1 MGGGA
6 LYVFRVSDASSEYT
20 EIAMDFTRVDII
32 GLSTSPSS
40 GGAYALVL
48 GEVEGNRRLPIII
61 GAFEAQA
68 IALELEKIQPPRPM
82 THDLLR
88 DTFEELDVEVTEVVI
103 DELREGTFFAKI
115 RYRHDGEEH
124 QLDSRPSDAV
134 ALAVRVDAP
143 IYVAPMVLDEAG
155 IVAEDESGISSITQQ
170 AEEAPAGGEE
180 EEQGGTELE
189 RKQKQLEKAV
199 EEDDYERAAD
209 LRDEI
214 QRLKQEEQEQEQ
226 NKN

>member
-1 MGGGA
+1 
-6 LYVFRVSDASSEYT
+6 
-20 EIAMDFTRVDII
+20 MDFTRVDII

-88 DTFEELDVEVTEVVI
+88 DTFEELEVEVTEVVI

-170 AEEAPAGGEE
+170 AEEASMSEE
-180 EEQGGTELE
+180 EADEPEGTELE
-189 RKQKQLEKAV
+189 KKQKKLEKAV
-199 EEDDYERAAD
+199 EEEDYERAAE

-214 QRLKQEEQEQEQ
+214 QRLKKEEEQEQNQ
-226 NKN
+226 N

>member
-1 MGGGA
+1 
-6 LYVFRVSDASSEYT
+6 
-20 EIAMDFTRVDII
+20 MDYIQVDII

-48 GEVEGNRRLPIII
+48 GEVGGNRRLPIII

-88 DTFEELDVEVTEVVI
+88 DTLEAVGAEVLDIVI
-103 DELREGTFFAKI
+103 DELREGTFFAKV
-115 RYRHDGEEH
+115 RYIHDGDEG

-134 ALAVRVDAP
+134 ALAVRVDSP
-143 IYVAPMVLDEAG
+143 IYVSPSVMEEAG
-155 IVAEDESGISSITQQ
+155 IPTEEEGAAALTPAES
-170 AEEAPAGGEE
+170 EE
-180 EEQGGTELE
+180 EESMPLSKLE
-189 RKQKQLEKAV
+189 KMEQQLEVAI
-199 EEDDYERAAD
+199 EQEDYEKAAK

-214 QRLKQEEQEQEQ
+214 QRLQSEQQ
-226 NKN
+226 KN

>member
-1 MGGGA
+1 
-6 LYVFRVSDASSEYT
+6 
-20 EIAMDFTRVDII
+20 MDHIQVDII

-48 GEVEGNRRLPIII
+48 GEVGGNRRLPIII

-88 DTFEELDVEVTEVVI
+88 DTLEAVGAEVLDVVI

-115 RYRHDGEEH
+115 RYVHDGDEG

-143 IYVAPMVLDEAG
+143 IYVSPSVMEEAG
-155 IVAEDESGISSITQQ
+155 IPT
-170 AEEAPAGGEE
+170 EEEGAAALAPAETEEE
-180 EEQGGTELE
+180 EEQMPMSKLE
-189 RKQKQLEKAV
+189 QMEQQLEVAI
-199 EEDDYERAAD
+199 EQEDYEKAAK

-214 QRLKQEEQEQEQ
+214 QRLQSEQQ
-226 NKN
+226 KN

>member
-1 MGGGA
+1 
-6 LYVFRVSDASSEYT
+6 
-20 EIAMDFTRVDII
+20 MDFTRVDII

-82 THDLLR
+82 THDLLN
-88 DTFEELDVEVTEVVI
+88 DTFEAAGVEVTEVVI

-115 RYRHDGEEH
+115 RYRHDGEED

-143 IYVAPMVLDEAG
+143 IFVAPMVLDEAG
-155 IVAEDESGISSITQQ
+155 IIAEDESDISSLAEQ
-170 AEEAPAGGEE
+170 AGETTGTEEDEPS
-180 EEQGGTELE
+180 GTELE
-189 RKQKQLEKAV
+189 QMQQKLEEAV
-199 EEDDYERAAD
+199 KKEDYERAAE

-214 QRLKQEEQEQEQ
+214 QRLEQEQQQ
-226 NKN
+226 NQN

>member
-1 MGGGA
+1 
-6 LYVFRVSDASSEYT
+6 
-20 EIAMDFTRVDII
+20 MDFIQVDII

-48 GEVEGNRRLPIII
+48 GEIDGNRRLPIII

-88 DTFEELDVEVTEVVI
+88 DTFEAVDIDVSEVVI
-103 DELREGTFFAKI
+103 DELREGTFFAKV
-115 RYRHDGEEH
+115 RYQHNGEEH

-143 IYVAPMVLDEAG
+143 IYVAPAVLDEAG
-155 IVAEDESGISSITQQ
+155 IT
-170 AEEAPAGGEE
+170 AEEEDVSSLASAEATATGGSIEEGEE
-180 EEQGGTELE
+180 EEASPMTQLE
-189 RKQKQLEKAV
+189 RKEKELQKAV
-199 EEDDYERAAD
+199 EEENYEKAAK

-214 QRLKQEEQEQEQ
+214 EELKQEQ

>member
-1 MGGGA
+1 
-6 LYVFRVSDASSEYT
+6 
-20 EIAMDFTRVDII
+20 MDHIQVDII

-48 GEVEGNRRLPIII
+48 GEVGGNRRLPIII

-88 DTFEELDVEVTEVVI
+88 DSMEAVGAEVMDVVI

-115 RYRHDGEEH
+115 RYVHDGDEG

-143 IYVAPMVLDEAG
+143 IYVSPSVMEEAG
-155 IVAEDESGISSITQQ
+155 IPTEEEGTAALSAGEIEQE
-170 AEEAPAGGEE
+170 EEASMTQLERMEHQLESAIEE
-180 EEQGGTELE
+180 EDY
-189 RKQKQLEKAV
+189 EKAA
-199 EEDDYERAAD
+199 E

-214 QRLKQEEQEQEQ
+214 KRLQGEKQ
-226 NKN
+226 KN

>member
-1 MGGGA
+1 
-6 LYVFRVSDASSEYT
+6 
-20 EIAMDFTRVDII
+20 MDFTRVDII

-88 DTFEELDVEVTEVVI
+88 DTFEELEVDVTEVVI

-115 RYRHDGEEH
+115 RYRHNGDEH

-143 IYVAPMVLDEAG
+143 IYVAPMVLEEAG

-170 AEEAPAGGEE
+170 AEEASAGGGQEE
-180 EEQGGTELE
+180 EPSGTELE

-199 EEDDYERAAD
+199 EEENYERAAE

-214 QRLKQEEQEQEQ
+214 EQLEQEEQEQEQ

>member
-1 MGGGA
+1 M
-6 LYVFRVSDASSEYT
+6 DA
-20 EIAMDFTRVDII
+20 IQVDIV

-48 GEVEGNRRLPIII
+48 GEIEGDRRLPIII

-88 DTFEELDVEVTEVVI
+88 DLYESLEAEVVDVVI
-103 DELREGTFFAKI
+103 DDLRDGTFFAKI
-115 RYRHDGEEH
+115 NYRHDADEK

-143 IYVAPMVLDEAG
+143 IYVAPGVLDEAG
-155 IVAEDESGISSITQQ
+155 IHT
-170 AEEAPAGGEE
+170 EE
-180 EEQGGTELE
+180 EELSELAAPGGGGTPSGSSSGG
-189 RKQKQLEKAV
+189 V
-199 EEDDYERAAD
+199 EEEGMSKVEKMEAQLQKAIDEENYERAAE

-214 QRLKQEEQEQEQ
+214 QRLKGDGDSGNQS
-226 NKN
+226 N

>member
-1 MGGGA
+1 
-6 LYVFRVSDASSEYT
+6 
-20 EIAMDFTRVDII
+20 MDYIQVDII

-48 GEVEGNRRLPIII
+48 GEVNGNRRLPIII

-88 DTFEELDVEVTEVVI
+88 DAFEAMGAEVVDVVV

-115 RYRHDGEEH
+115 RYVHDGEEG
-124 QLDSRPSDAV
+124 QLDARPSDAI
-134 ALAVRVDAP
+134 ALAVRADAP
-143 IYVAPMVLDEAG
+143 VYVSPSVLEEAG
-155 IVAEDESGISSITQQ
+155 IPT
-170 AEEAPAGGEE
+170 EE
-180 EEQGGTELE
+180 EGITATAQPEPVREEPAAPLSRMEKMEQ
-189 RKQKQLEKAV
+189 QLAKAIQD
-199 EEDDYERAAD
+199 EDYERAAQ

-214 QRLKQEEQEQEQ
+214 ARMKGEQ
-226 NKN
+226 N

>member
-1 MGGGA
+1 
-6 LYVFRVSDASSEYT
+6 
-20 EIAMDFTRVDII
+20 MDFTRVDII

-88 DTFEELDVEVTEVVI
+88 DTFEAVDVEVSEVVI

-115 RYRHDGEEH
+115 RYRHNGEEQ

-143 IYVAPMVLDEAG
+143 IFVAPAVLDEAG
-155 IVAEDESGISSITQQ
+155 IVAEDESDISSLAEQ
-170 AEEAPAGGEE
+170 AEEPSGTEE
-180 EEQGGTELE
+180 EEMGGTELE
-189 RKQKQLEKAV
+189 KMQKKLEKAV
-199 EEDDYERAAD
+199 EEEDYERAAE

-214 QRLKQEEQEQEQ
+214 QRLEQEQQKNQ
-226 NKN
+226 N

>member
-1 MGGGA
+1 M
-6 LYVFRVSDASSEYT
+6 EY
-20 EIAMDFTRVDII
+20 IQVDII

-48 GEVEGNRRLPIII
+48 GEIEGNRRLPIII

-88 DTFEELDVEVTEVVI
+88 DLFDVMGAEVLDVVI

-115 RYRHDGEEH
+115 RYIHEGEEGH
-124 QLDSRPSDAV
+124 LDSRPSDAV

-143 IYVAPMVLDEAG
+143 IYVSPPVLEEAG
-155 IVAEDESGISSITQQ
+155 ILSDDDVIAATEVVERDEDVEESETPMS
-170 AEEAPAGGEE
+170 
-180 EEQGGTELE
+180 ELE
-189 RKQKQLEKAV
+189 RLEEQLAKAIKEEDYEKA
-199 EEDDYERAAD
+199 AN
-209 LRDEI
+209 LRDDI
-214 QRLKQEEQEQEQ
+214 QRYRREL
-226 NKN
+226 N

>member
-1 MGGGA
+1 
-6 LYVFRVSDASSEYT
+6 LFLLLP
-20 EIAMDFTRVDII
+20 EIEMDFIQVDII

-48 GEVEGNRRLPIII
+48 GEVDGNRRLPIII

-88 DTFEELDVEVTEVVI
+88 DTFEAVGVEVLDVVI
-103 DELREGTFFAKI
+103 DELRDGTFFAKI
-115 RYRHDGEEH
+115 RYIHDGEEG

-143 IYVAPMVLDEAG
+143 IYVAPSVLEEAG
-155 IVAEDESGISSITQQ
+155 IPAEDEGVSALARSEP
-170 AEEAPAGGEE
+170 EEAEKEGGPPM
-180 EEQGGTELE
+180 TRLE
-189 RKQKQLEKAV
+189 KIEKQLEKAIQ
-199 EEDDYERAAD
+199 EEDYERAAQ

-214 QRLKQEEQEQEQ
+214 QRLKGDT
-226 NKN
+226 N

>member
-1 MGGGA
+1 
-6 LYVFRVSDASSEYT
+6 
-20 EIAMDFTRVDII
+20 MDFIQVDII

-48 GEVEGNRRLPIII
+48 GEIDGNRRLPIII

-88 DTFEELDVEVTEVVI
+88 DTFEAVDIDIFEVVI
-103 DELREGTFFAKI
+103 DELREGTFFAKV
-115 RYRHDGEEH
+115 RYRLNGEEQ

-143 IYVAPMVLDEAG
+143 IFVSPDVLDEAG
-155 IVAEDESGISSITQQ
+155 IAADEEDVSALAEAEASGS
-170 AEEAPAGGEE
+170 EE
-180 EEQGGTELE
+180 EEESGPVSQLQRMENE
-189 RKQKQLEKAV
+189 LEKAV
-199 EEDDYERAAD
+199 EEEDYEKAAE

-214 QRLKQEEQEQEQ
+214 EALKREQ

>member
-1 MGGGA
+1 
-6 LYVFRVSDASSEYT
+6 
-20 EIAMDFTRVDII
+20 MDFTRVDII

-115 RYRHDGEEH
+115 RYRHDGDEH

-143 IYVAPMVLDEAG
+143 IFVAPMVLDEAG

-170 AEEAPAGGEE
+170 AEEASAGGGEE
-180 EEQGGTELE
+180 EEMGGTELE

-199 EEDDYERAAD
+199 EKEDYERAAE

-214 QRLKQEEQEQEQ
+214 QRLQEEEQEQEQ

>member
-1 MGGGA
+1 
-6 LYVFRVSDASSEYT
+6 
-20 EIAMDFTRVDII
+20 MDYIQVDII

-48 GEVEGNRRLPIII
+48 GEVGGNRRLPIII

-88 DTFEELDVEVTEVVI
+88 DTLEAVGAEVLDVVI

-115 RYRHDGEEH
+115 RYVHDGDEG

-143 IYVAPMVLDEAG
+143 IYVSPSVMEEAG
-155 IVAEDESGISSITQQ
+155 IPT
-170 AEEAPAGGEE
+170 EEEGATALAPAESEEE
-180 EEQGGTELE
+180 EEQPMSKLE
-189 RKQKQLEKAV
+189 RMEQQLEMAI
-199 EEDDYERAAD
+199 EQEDYEKAAK

-214 QRLKQEEQEQEQ
+214 QRLQSEQQ
-226 NKN
+226 KN

>member
-1 MGGGA
+1 
-6 LYVFRVSDASSEYT
+6 
-20 EIAMDFTRVDII
+20 MDFIQVDII

-88 DTFEELDVEVTEVVI
+88 DLFESVGAEVLDVVI

-115 RYRHDGEEH
+115 RYIHEGEED

-143 IYVAPMVLDEAG
+143 IYVAPSVLEEAG
-155 IVAEDESGISSITQQ
+155 IPSDEEGVTIS
-170 AEEAPAGGEE
+170 EEPEE
-180 EEQGGTELE
+180 EEEPAAPVSQLE
-189 RKQKQLEKAV
+189 RLQEKLNKAIN
-199 EEDDYERAAD
+199 EEDYERAAK
-209 LRDEI
+209 LRDDIE
-214 QRLKQEEQEQEQ
+214 RY
-226 NKN
+226 KNETN

>member
-1 MGGGA
+1 
-6 LYVFRVSDASSEYT
+6 
-20 EIAMDFTRVDII
+20 MDLTRVDII

-88 DTFEELDVEVTEVVI
+88 DSFEAVDMEVTQVVI

-115 RYRHDGEEH
+115 RYRHNGEER

-143 IYVAPMVLDEAG
+143 IFVAPTVLEEAG
-155 IVAEDESGISSITQQ
+155 IVAEDEADISSLAEQ
-170 AEEAPAGGEE
+170 AEESPATDPEE
-180 EEQGGTELE
+180 MGGTELE
-189 RKQKQLEKAV
+189 KMEKKLEQAV
-199 EEDDYERAAD
+199 EEEDYERAAE

-214 QRLKQEEQEQEQ
+214 QRLEQEQQQ
-226 NKN
+226 NQN

>member
-1 MGGGA
+1 MN
-6 LYVFRVSDASSEYT
+6 
-20 EIAMDFTRVDII
+20 FTRVRII

-48 GEVEGNRRLPIII
+48 GEEDGNRRLPIII

-88 DTFEELDVEVTEVVI
+88 DAFDSMQVDVTEVVI

-115 RYRHDGEEH
+115 RYSHNGSND
-124 QLDSRPSDAV
+124 QLDARPSDAV

-143 IYVAPMVLDEAG
+143 IFVAPGVLDEAG
-155 IVAEDESGISSITQQ
+155 IVADEEGAEGVSGLTPDEGS
-170 AEEAPAGGEE
+170 AEEELSSDATPLERMEKQLDKAIEE
-180 EEQGGTELE
+180 EN
-189 RKQKQLEKAV
+189 
-199 EEDDYERAAD
+199 YERAAE
-209 LRDEI
+209 LRDQIE
-214 QRLKQEEQEQEQ
+214 QLKSEQSQ
-226 NKN
+226 N

>member
-1 MGGGA
+1 
-6 LYVFRVSDASSEYT
+6 
-20 EIAMDFTRVDII
+20 MDFTRVDII

-88 DTFEELDVEVTEVVI
+88 DTFQELEVDVTEVVI

-115 RYRHDGEEH
+115 RYRHNGDEH

-170 AEEAPAGGEE
+170 AEEASAGEE
-180 EEQGGTELE
+180 EEEISGGTELE

-199 EEDDYERAAD
+199 EKEDYERAAE

-214 QRLKQEEQEQEQ
+214 QQLQEEEQEQEQ

>member
-1 MGGGA
+1 MN
-6 LYVFRVSDASSEYT
+6 
-20 EIAMDFTRVDII
+20 FTRVRII

-48 GEVEGNRRLPIII
+48 GEEDGNRRLPIII

-88 DTFEELDVEVTEVVI
+88 DTLDSVQASVTEVVI

-115 RYRHDGEEH
+115 RYTHNGEND
-124 QLDSRPSDAV
+124 QLDARPSDAV

-143 IYVAPMVLDEAG
+143 IFVAPSVLDEAG
-155 IVAEDESGISSITQQ
+155 IVADDEGAEGVSGLSSEESAEEEISSSATPLERMEKQLDKAI
-170 AEEAPAGGEE
+170 EE
-180 EEQGGTELE
+180 EN
-189 RKQKQLEKAV
+189 
-199 EEDDYERAAD
+199 YERAAE
-209 LRDEI
+209 LRDQIE
-214 QRLKQEEQEQEQ
+214 QLKSEQSQ
-226 NKN
+226 N